1 MTASIPEFYIPTLTE
16 GTLPPM
22 LVSENQYGRYE
33 VLIYDE
39 QEDPEDESSCIGQCL
54 AIGVLVMAD
63 DDEDAIVRF
72 TDLFVV
78 ANPWIENYEVKLRD
92 NRWVMTKKDKDR
104 PARPDDESLIDELL
118 TPYFF
123 EKSEIE
129 QIRYLQFN
137 LDRRRYRA
145 GATYAL
151 GWLAKE
157 LGISAALKQVFKDDA
172 PKLLSMIFFLN
183 QESTGWDDYNYLPS
197 CTLLPYQKKL
207 GEKAITGLLK
217 KLTPQKAGRLLSVL
231 RKSWMQNSQGP
242 ERKTALAFDLT
253 SLDAYRAALA
263 PETIEEAE
271 KRRHAIALGQTCALA
286 VWDRHTV
293 TPLYC
298 RTCTGPLPGIK
309 TIAGQIKKA
318 LGDAGD
324 YRTILVS
331 ERGRIKF
338 DCVTQALENDLRFL
352 FSCDVHEYAVQSVID
367 KNYDKL
373 LLDETYNEDLDEHVV
388 TCALYFKYRPSGS
401 AGRGTASA
409 ARVYLHIYFD
419 EKENGAAKVFRTVG
433 LGNLKDTL
441 VEPERYAGK
450 PGFLRDLKENGF
462 VWKNGQWQLDPAK
475 IKYAMRLEGVRALIT
490 DCIADRLEADR
501 IFKEREK
508 IQEDFDY
515 FDRRAKQDVLPDELR
530 KRSSL
535 LQFFASALSY
545 LARFR
550 CALYKSTLTKE
561 ECNDQY
567 YLIHERF
574 SISEL
579 KEVEAQYFEGRGFL
593 FDKDLGLA
601 EDRLKVMGVPIP
613 ATDRFY
619 KDFQDLMAQ
628 AEEA

>member
-39 QEDPEDESSCIGQCL
+39 QEDPEDENSCIGQCL

-72 TDLFVV
+72 TDIFVV

-104 PARPDDESLIDELL
+104 PARPDDESLIDEIL

-123 EKSEIE
+123 QKSEIE
-129 QIRYLQFN
+129 QIRYLQFK

-151 GWLAKE
+151 GCLAKE

-197 CTLLPYQKKL
+197 CTLLPYQAKL
-207 GEKAITGLLK
+207 DEKAITGLLK
-217 KLTPQKAGRLLSVL
+217 KITPQKAGRLLSVL
-231 RKSWMQNSQGP
+231 RKSWMQNCQGP
-242 ERKTALAFDLT
+242 ERKTALAFDST

-271 KRRHAIALGQTCALA
+271 KRRHAIALGKTCALA

-293 TPLYC
+293 TPLWC
-298 RTCTGPLPGIK
+298 RTYSGPLPGIK
-309 TIAGQIKKA
+309 TIAGQIKKG

-373 LLDETYNEDLDEHVV
+373 LLDETYDEDLREHVV
-388 TCALYFKYRPSGS
+388 TCAQYFKYRPSGS
-401 AGRGTASA
+401 AGRGSASV
-409 ARVYLHIYFD
+409 ARLYLHIYFD
-419 EKENGAAKVFRTVG
+419 KRENGAAQV
-433 LGNLKDTL
+433 
-441 VEPERYAGK
+441 Y
-450 PGFLRDLKENGF
+450 
-462 VWKNGQWQLDPAK
+462 
-475 IKYAMRLEGVRALIT
+475 
-490 DCIADRLEADR
+490 
-501 IFKEREK
+501 
-508 IQEDFDY
+508 
-515 FDRRAKQDVLPDELR
+515 
-530 KRSSL
+530 
-535 LQFFASALSY
+535 
-545 LARFR
+545 
-550 CALYKSTLTKE
+550 
-561 ECNDQY
+561 
-567 YLIHERF
+567 
-574 SISEL
+574 
-579 KEVEAQYFEGRGFL
+579 
-593 FDKDLGLA
+593 
-601 EDRLKVMGVPIP
+601 
-613 ATDRFY
+613 
-619 KDFQDLMAQ
+619 
-628 AEEA
+628 